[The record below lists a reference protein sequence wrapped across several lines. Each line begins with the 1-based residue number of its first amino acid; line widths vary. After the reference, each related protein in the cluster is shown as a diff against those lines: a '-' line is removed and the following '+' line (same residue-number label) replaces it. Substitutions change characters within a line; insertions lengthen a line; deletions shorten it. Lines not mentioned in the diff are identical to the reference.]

1 MGQDLTIMIDP
12 ALREAAP
19 RLRLGV
25 ITGRVGAPSPGAASG
40 ATSGA
45 ASGNAPADGP
55 GGASAGALDAA
66 VEREVAR
73 VTAELELG
81 EVAAAPEPAALRRAY
96 RALGRDPQRYRGS
109 AEALLR
115 RVLRGQGLYRINP
128 VVDVNNLVS
137 LRSTCA
143 VGTYDLDA
151 VEGDITFRPGG
162 EESYQ
167 AIGKGALKL
176 AGLPV
181 FADARGPF
189 GSPTSDSER
198 TMIRPGTGRIVM
210 VVIAFAGGDPWPR
223 WRDFAVAALRE
234 FAGGRDLET
243 TLVT

>member
-1 MGQDLTIMIDP
+1 MITIDP
-12 ALREAAP
+12 ALRAAAP

-25 ITGRVGAPSPGAASG
+25 ITGRVGAAAPAASSGNAAGNASG
-40 ATSGA
+40 APPGDSSG
-45 ASGNAPADGP
+45 DRP

-151 VEGDITFRPGG
+151 VEGDVTFRPGG

-198 TMIRPGTGRIVM
+198 TMIRPGTERIVM

-243 TLVT
+243 SLVT